1 MPNWEK
7 KWQNVI
13 AELNL
18 EIGMCSSEIVY
29 CYERID
35 RNRRDYFLFGEESM
49 PTTWMEA
56 EALRGSQL
64 NDKKDLRREAVLGLG
79 DYKDDN
85 DDDKVVAIPSH
96 QVREIGT
103 HSEFH
108 WETEINHQ
116 DGKIEIHSE
125 FRGQIRIETDLGH
138 REISLAK
145 MKLIGASTKLIT
157 TPVMKVQEG
166 LDEERALFRRA
177 TVRASSNCDDA
188 QQAAEERAR
197 FMSESNEELCS
208 ILNQTQIIRDFVDH
222 DRQMHGISEERKVK
236 VSRED
241 TDSDCAECVLTRK
254 STIAVGS
261 WMQNTRRLSGTES
274 EFYAKVICALILLG
288 AKCMMMI
295 MMAMLASVF
304 GTESSSA
311 KSAMGRH
318 LEMPNWNG
326 MMRRTPVGIMCRSV
340 TA

>member
-1 MPNWEK
+1 M
-7 KWQNVI
+7 
-13 AELNL
+13 NL
-18 EIGMCSSEIVY
+18 EIGMCLSEIVY
-29 CYERID
+29 CYERSD
-35 RNRRDYFLFGEESM
+35 RNRMDRSIFGEESM
-49 PTTWMEA
+49 PTAWTEVEA
-56 EALRGSQL
+56 WTESQL
-64 NDKKDLRREAVLGLG
+64 DEKKDLRREAVPGLG

-145 MKLIGASTKLIT
+145 MKLIGASTELVT
-157 TPVMKVQEG
+157 TPAMKVQEG
-166 LDEERALFRRA
+166 LDEERALFGRA

-188 QQAAEERAR
+188 QQATEERAR

-208 ILNQTQIIRDFVDH
+208 ILNRTQIIRDFVDH
-222 DRQMHGISEERKVK
+222 DRQMQCISEERKVK

-241 TDSDCAECVLTRK
+241 TDSDCAEFLLARK

-261 WMQNTRRLSGTES
+261 WMQNTRRLNGTES
-274 EFYAKVICALILLG
+274 ASTQKSKV
-288 AKCMMMI
+288 
-295 MMAMLASVF
+295 
-304 GTESSSA
+304 
-311 KSAMGRH
+311 H
-318 LEMPNWNG
+318 
-326 MMRRTPVGIMCRSV
+326 
-340 TA
+340 